1 MRVLMV
7 VVLSVAVAGCG
18 PSIKRS
24 SPNHVIVESY
34 QMNDAKAQ
42 QVADAECAKYHRR
55 ASLTLKPTP
64 REDGRDY
71 IFACMD

>member
-55 ASLTLKPTP
+55 ASLTLKPTL